1 MSSSL
6 MKTEEFGHDLRLG
19 QQPSGGYR
27 SRMLDIDAD
36 TFGRNFNRN
45 PFVIRHK
52 LSGHTLFSLSSLI
65 ELSKRLPEDCVA
77 YNAGDIPV
85 GQGLYKGPRTG
96 LSIQETI
103 RRIEECRSWMVLK
116 FVERDPRYRE
126 LLDACLDEVQQ
137 LSEPLAPGMRKREGF
152 IFISSPGSV
161 TPYHMDPEY
170 NFLLQ
175 IRGSKTINIFDG
187 EDRTVL
193 SEEELEPFYA
203 DPAGEY
209 NLSFKEEYRSKAMK
223 FEIAPG
229 AGLHFPATAPHW
241 VENGPEVSI
250 SFSITFENAA
260 LYRRSIVYTANSRLR
275 KLGVKPAPVGRSAL
289 RDSAK
294 FYGFLALGR
303 FRRLIKRPARS

>member
-1 MSSSL
+1 MNVGYESL
-6 MKTEEFGHDLRLG
+6 AFKSGAAARGPVLRPQALE
-19 QQPSGGYR
+19 
-27 SRMLDIDAD
+27 IDAE
-36 TFGRNFNRN
+36 TFRANFNRN
-45 PFVIRHK
+45 PFVIGHK
-52 LSGHTLFSLSSLI
+52 LSGHPLFSLPSLI

-116 FVERDPRYRE
+116 FVERDAEYRE
-126 LLDACLDEVQQ
+126 LLDSCLDQVQL

-175 IRGSKTINIFDG
+175 IRGAKTVNIFDG
-187 EDRTVL
+187 ADRSVL
-193 SEEELEPFYA
+193 SEEELEQFYA

-223 FEIAPG
+223 FEISPG
-229 AGLHFPATAPHW
+229 LGLHFPATAPHW

-275 KLGVKPAPVGRSAL
+275 RFGIRTAPAGRSAL

-294 FYGFLALGR
+294 FYSFLALGR
-303 FRRLIKRPARS
+303 MRRFIKGLNT